1 MGLTNRLGMSIV
13 AGMNNNILSLI
24 VLIALSATA
33 NAASPEMLKEVAKI
47 ESSNNPKAIGDS
59 GAARGLYQMHKPAWD
74 QISVARK
81 ARGEKTWDWSYA
93 HDVYIS
99 GLYASEYLDWLA
111 KGLEKRLCRIP
122 EPWEVYAAYNRGL
135 TGFAKLDYKFEN
147 LPSHT
152 KRSCQTL
159 KKLSHYLTRKG

>member
-13 AGMNNNILSLI
+13 AGMNNRILNI
-24 VLIALSATA
+24 IALILISATSE
-33 NAASPEMLKEVAKI
+33 AASQEMLKAVAQI
-47 ESSNNPKAIGDS
+47 ESSGNPKAIGDS
-59 GAARGLYQMHKPAWD
+59 GQARGLYQMHKPAWD
-74 QISVARK
+74 QISAARK
-81 ARGEKTWDWSYA
+81 ARGEPTWGWSYA
-93 HDVYIS
+93 HDRDIS

-111 KGLEKRLCRIP
+111 KGLQKRLCRIP
-122 EPWEVYAAYNRGL
+122 EPWEIYAAYNRGL

-159 KKLSHYLTRKG
+159 KKLNQSSTRKG